1 MDELLNIQDMIF
13 EIREQRVMI
22 DVIWLI
28 FTKFPLKP

>member
-13 EIREQRVMI
+13 EIRGQRVMI

-28 FTKFPLKP
+28 FTEYPQKP